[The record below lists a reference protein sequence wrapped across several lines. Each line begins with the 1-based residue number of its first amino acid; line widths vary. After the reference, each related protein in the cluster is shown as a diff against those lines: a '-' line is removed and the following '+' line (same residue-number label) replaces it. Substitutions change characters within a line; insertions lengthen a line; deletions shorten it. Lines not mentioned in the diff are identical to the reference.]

1 MHPMLIPKP
10 HHSPEPDPVDC
21 LLRNAEL
28 RNDLEPLYDESIGSV
43 DVDRMTTRSENDF
56 LESMLEWER
65 APMLPIAQWFEPKL
79 SLPDHDSLSHAEV
92 RKILAETVQTL
103 FSKHIVLEFTDHL
116 SDRELYTLIARDILP
131 AFEKKMDR
139 RTSYLHWDCADTSG
153 DAETWLRY
161 YATDEEREMW
171 SEETGETPPAV
182 DAPPFM
188 RRLPKAPM

>member
-1 MHPMLIPKP
+1 MLVPKP
-10 HHSPEPDPVDC
+10 HHRPESDPVDC

-28 RNDLEPLYDESIGSV
+28 RNELEPLYDESIGSV
-43 DVDRMTTRSENDF
+43 DVSSMTTRSENDF

-65 APMLPIAQWFEPKL
+65 APMLPIAEWFEPKL
-79 SLPDHDSLSHAEV
+79 SLPEHDTLSQDEI
-92 RKILAETVQTL
+92 RRILAETVQTL

-116 SDRELYTLIARDILP
+116 SDRELYTLIVRDILP
-131 AFEKKMDR
+131 AFEKKMER

-153 DAETWLRY
+153 DPETWLRY
-161 YATDEEREMW
+161 YATEDEREMW
-171 SEETGETPPAV
+171 AEETGEQPPMV